1 MKTLSRKQ
9 VGFLNDYLDTGNGT
23 QAALKNYNI
32 RGKNKENIAAAIAKE
47 NLTKPQIKEVLE
59 DAAQGAMARIIE
71 LSMSAEN
78 ETVRLSAN
86 KDILDRAG
94 YKPLSKLEMKAE
106 VKKDVPVITGMRI
119 VYKDP
124 NGEEKEIDN
133 WSVPENYGE

>member
-9 VGFLNDYLDTGNGT
+9 VGFVNDYLETGNGT

-124 NGEEKEIDN
+124 NGEEKEIKN
-133 WSVPENYGE
+133 WSNTDKE